1 MKAYD
6 AGGGPDNSLPDHLRG
21 VNMDC
26 VDAAQGAKVL
36 GKDPVACIQGENH
49 ELLSGQG
56 DQSGTE
62 QVVHILAAGDRQ
74 PLSRF
79 INKLLKQFWQGQD
92 RISPPRADVSHFEKT
107 LSVQMKD
114 IVDAAVAQ
122 HFSGCPVAY
131 YG

>member
-6 AGGGPDNSLPDHLRG
+6 AGGGPYNRLPDHLRG
-21 VNMDC
+21 VNMDS

-49 ELLSGQG
+49 ELLSGQR

-62 QVVHILAAGDRQ
+62 QVVHIFAAGDRQ
-74 PLSRF
+74 PLGRF
-79 INKLLKQFWQGQD
+79 INKLLEQFWQGQD
-92 RISPPRADVSHFEKT
+92 RFSPARADISHFEKT